1 MCNLFKLDE
10 DDSYKTACSDASL
23 RKAVKTSLDNAAAQ
37 ARLTRIELIGN
48 IRIVSDDWTP
58 ETGMLTSALKL
69 KRQAIMTRYNGLIEV
84 QNYLFFAYSLRKC
97 MLKTRKT
104 PHNAKF

>member
-1 MCNLFKLDE
+1 M
-10 DDSYKTACSDASL
+10 
-23 RKAVKTSLDNAAAQ
+23 KTSLDNAAAQ

-69 KRQAIMTRYNGLIEV
+69 KRQAIMTRYNDLIEV
-84 QNYLFFAYSLRKC
+84 QNYLFFCLQ
-97 MLKTRKT
+97 LKEMYAEDAK
-104 PHNAKF
+104 NAA